1 VEEFHGNF
9 SELEDLLSKDIFRSY
24 QSFIKNNEE
33 KCLNDL
39 VKITTKLNNS
49 NAKYKGEII
58 DFLYQPM
65 FFHQGDFSRFEY
77 ITKMMISIIEKCT
90 EEYLKNPVFRE
101 LFGYSKIMEEL
112 ILIDPG
118 YKNPVP
124 IARFDLFYNDDYKF
138 CELNGDGTSA
148 MNETN
153 TLEQIFTESEIIK
166 ELRKDYKISYHELFL
181 SWLKQLLN
189 IYKEFGGTEKPNIAI
204 SDFMGLGSNEEFDT
218 FKEVFEKQ
226 GYKTVICDPRDMKYQ
241 DGKLCVDDIR
251 IDLIY
256 RRAVNKEVE
265 LRIDEVSDFL
275 QAYKEKAVCVVGP
288 FRSQIMHNKIFFE
301 ILSSEDKTK
310 FLNTDERDF
319 IIKHIPK
326 TYTLDK
332 KTLPT
337 AIENKDKYLI
347 KPKDYYAGKGVVC
360 GLDRNDGNWENELN
374 DAIEKGGF
382 LLQEFCNFTKKMLPE
397 VIADKFE
404 FSEYKT
410 TLGLFVYNS
419 KLSGLYS
426 RVGRK
431 NVIAGIEES
440 ITLPSFVY
448 KKKEVE

>member
-1 VEEFHGNF
+1 
-9 SELEDLLSKDIFRSY
+9 LSKEILESY
-24 QSFIKNNEE
+24 QNIIKSNET
-33 KCLNDL
+33 KCLKDL
-39 VKITTKLNNS
+39 AVITKKLNNS

-65 FFHQGDFSRFEY
+65 FFHQGDIVRFEY
-77 ITKMMISIIEKCT
+77 ITKMMVSIIEKCT
-90 EEYLKNPVFRE
+90 EEYLQNPAFRKF
-101 LFGYSKIMEEL
+101 FGYSKIMEEL

-124 IARFDLFYNDDYKF
+124 VARFDLFYNEDYKF

-148 MNETN
+148 MNEAN
-153 TLEQIFTESEIIK
+153 TLEQIFSESEILK
-166 ELRKDYKISYHELFL
+166 ELETDYEISYHELFL
-181 SWLKQLLN
+181 SWLLQLLN

-204 SDFMGLGSNEEFDT
+204 SDFMGLGSNDEFDT
-218 FKEVFEKQ
+218 FKEIFEKQ
-226 GYKTVICDPRDMKYQ
+226 GYKTVICDPRDMKYK
-241 DGKLCVDDIR
+241 DGKLYVDDIR

-301 ILSSEDKTK
+301 ILSSEDKTD
-310 FLNTDERDF
+310 FLNTEEREF
-319 IIKHIPK
+319 VKKHIPK
-326 TYTLDK
+326 TYILDK
-332 KTLPT
+332 KNLLT

-360 GLDRNDGNWENELN
+360 GLDRTDEDWRNELN

-382 LLQEFCNFTKKMLPE
+382 LLQEFCNFTKKNLPE
-397 VIADKFE
+397 VIKNKFE

>member
-1 VEEFHGNF
+1 MSKEI
-9 SELEDLLSKDIFRSY
+9 LESY
-24 QSFIKNNEE
+24 QNIIAKNED
-33 KCLNDL
+33 KCLKDL
-39 VKITTKLNNS
+39 AIITEKLNNS
-49 NAKYKGEII
+49 NAKYKGKII

-65 FFHQGDFSRFEY
+65 FFHQGDIARFEF
-77 ITKMMISIIEKCT
+77 ITKMMITIIEKCT
-90 EEYLKNPVFRE
+90 DEYLKNPAFRKF
-101 LFGYSKIMEEL
+101 FGYSQIMEEL

-124 IARFDLFYNDDYKF
+124 IARFDLFYDEDFKF

-148 MNETN
+148 MNEAN
-153 TLEQIFTESEIIK
+153 TLEQIFSESEIIK
-166 ELRKDYKISYHELFL
+166 ELEADYKISYHELFI
-181 SWLKQLLN
+181 SWLQQLLN
-189 IYKEFGGTEKPNIAI
+189 IYKEFGGTGKPNIAI
-204 SDFMGLGSNEEFDT
+204 TDFMGLGSNDEFDT

-226 GYKTVICDPRDMKYQ
+226 GYKTVICDPRDMNYKDRKLFV
-241 DGKLCVDDIR
+241 DGVR

-265 LRIDEVSDFL
+265 LRIDEVSDFI
-275 QAYKEKAVCVVGP
+275 QAYKDKAVCVVGP

-301 ILSSEDKTK
+301 ILSSETKTD
-310 FLNTDERDF
+310 FLNTEERDF
-319 IIKHIPK
+319 IKKHIPG
-326 TYTLDK
+326 TYILEK
-332 KTLPT
+332 KIIPE

-360 GLDRNDGNWENELN
+360 GLDRSDENWKIELHE
-374 DAIEKGGF
+374 AIEKGGF

-397 VIADKFE
+397 VIKNNFK

-410 TLGLFVYNS
+410 TLGLFVYNR

-448 KKKEVE
+448 KKRDKKQ